1 MKPSFC
7 FYLIAL
13 IAAVALLTNCKQDSA
28 ESVTPPDYIEEIRD
42 WQQKRLR
49 SLKSENG
56 WLSLAG
62 LYWLNEGENTFGADS
77 ANAVIF
83 PKGKAPAFMGKFIL
97 DKGEVFIEINP
108 GIEVLFAGK
117 PLASRKIFGKELVE
131 PTVLSYGSLS
141 WFIIQRGNKFGIR
154 LRDSENP
161 AIRRFQGIESY
172 PIDPRWKVEAQL
184 EPYEPPKTVPIQ
196 NVLGMMTN
204 ERSPGVLAFD
214 LDGRTY
220 RLEALEEADE
230 LFIIFS
236 DETSGNETYGLGRYL
251 YTRKPGSDGMTIL
264 DFNKAYS
271 PPCAFT
277 EFATCPLPPAQNHL
291 PIKITAG
298 EKYHGTH

>member
-62 LYWLNEGENTFGADS
+62 LYWLKEGENGFGADS
-77 ANAVIF
+77 SNAVIF
-83 PKGKAPAFMGKFIL
+83 PESKAPAFMGTFIL
-97 DKGEVFIEINP
+97 DKDEVFIRVKP
-108 GIEVLFAGK
+108 GIEVLAAGK
-117 PLASRKIFGKELVE
+117 PVAMMKIFGSDFAE
-131 PTVLSYGSLS
+131 PVTLSYGSLS
-141 WFIIQRGNKFGIR
+141 WFIIRRGNQFGVR

-161 AIRRFQGIESY
+161 ALQQFQGIENY
-172 PIDPRWKVEAQL
+172 PIDAKWRVEARL
-184 EPYEPPKTVPIQ
+184 EPYDPPKTVPIQ

-204 ERSPGVLAFD
+204 ERSPGVLEFD

>member
-62 LYWLNEGENTFGADS
+62 LYWLKEGENGFGADS
-77 ANAVIF
+77 SNAVIF
-83 PKGKAPAFMGKFIL
+83 PESKAPPFMGTFIL
-97 DKGEVFIEINP
+97 DKDEVFIRVKP
-108 GIEVLFAGK
+108 GIEVLAAGK
-117 PLASRKIFGKELVE
+117 PVAMMKIFGSDFAE
-131 PTVLSYGSLS
+131 PVTLSYGSLS
-141 WFIIQRGNKFGIR
+141 WFIIRRGNQFGVR

-161 AIRRFQGIESY
+161 ALRQFQGIENY
-172 PIDPRWKVEAQL
+172 PIDAKWRVEARL
-184 EPYEPPKTVPIQ
+184 EPYDPPKTVPIQ
-196 NVLGMMTN
+196 NVTGMIT
-204 ERSPGVLAFD
+204 EEQSPGLLAFE
-214 LDGRTY
+214 LNGRTY

-236 DETSGNETYGLGRYL
+236 DQTSGDETYGLGRYL
-251 YTRKPGSDGMTIL
+251 YTRKPGSDGKTIL
-264 DFNKAYS
+264 DFNKAYT

-277 EFATCPLPPAQNHL
+277 VYATCPLPPAQNHL
-291 PIKITAG
+291 PVKIIAG
-298 EKYHGTH
+298 EKFHGMH

>member
-62 LYWLNEGENTFGADS
+62 LYWLKEGENGFGADS
-77 ANAVIF
+77 SNAVIF
-83 PKGKAPAFMGKFIL
+83 PKSKAPAFMGTFIL
-97 DKGEVFIEINP
+97 DKDEVFIRVKP
-108 GIEVLFAGK
+108 GIEVLAAGK
-117 PLASRKIFGKELVE
+117 PVAMMKIFGSDFAE
-131 PTVLSYGSLS
+131 PVTLSYGSLS
-141 WFIIQRGNKFGIR
+141 WFIIRRGNQFGVR

-161 AIRRFQGIESY
+161 ALQQFQGIENY
-172 PIDPRWKVEAQL
+172 PIDAKWRVEARL
-184 EPYEPPKTVPIQ
+184 EPYDPPKTVPIQ
-196 NVLGMMTN
+196 NVTGMITD
-204 ERSPGVLAFD
+204 EQSPGLLAFE
-214 LDGRTY
+214 LNGRTY

-236 DETSGNETYGLGRYL
+236 DQTSGDETYGLGRYL

-277 EFATCPLPPAQNHL
+277 VYATCPLPPAQNHL
-291 PIKITAG
+291 PVKIIAG
-298 EKYHGTH
+298 EKFHGMH